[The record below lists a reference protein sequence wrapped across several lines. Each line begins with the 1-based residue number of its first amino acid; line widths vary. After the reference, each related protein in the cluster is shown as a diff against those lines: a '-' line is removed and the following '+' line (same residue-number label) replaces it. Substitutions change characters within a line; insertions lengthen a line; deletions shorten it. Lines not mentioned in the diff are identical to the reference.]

1 MIEERWM
8 EDGEEWMASI
18 LNSVQIRARCLLQL
32 CSCVSISKIFLPI
45 HKAPHSNQIM
55 MIRQYV
61 CDDSSNPFRLID
73 ITTMICFFLKR

>member
-8 EDGEEWMASI
+8 DFCEEWMASI
-18 LNSVQIRARCLLQL
+18 LNSVQIRVRYLLQQ

-55 MIRQYV
+55 IRRIL
-61 CDDSSNPFRLID
+61 FA
-73 ITTMICFFLKR
+73 